1 MPLAPVASPDGLLLY
16 VLNGVSYQIRAGDL
30 LQVAGV
36 PTTRQVIA
44 GTGLS
49 GGGQLSSNVTLSVAP
64 GGVSDT
70 ELSATGATPGSYGS
84 ITQVPVIQVNSKG
97 RITSVSGVAINLAS
111 KVDITTQVIAGIGL
125 SGGGALA
132 SNVTLNA
139 DVSNLAPLAVNTT
152 GAAGTSQELSR
163 ADHRHPAIN
172 LGADAEVDGNL
183 GIGNGGLGNSIV
195 PAVGALLWCGA
206 DRFYLGPVG
215 LNGQVLISKGAGSY
229 AWGNVVTQSDQPAN
243 FVYAGPATG
252 PDAAVSFRL
261 LVNADIPVALSG
273 KTLDGSPIGAT
284 TASTVRGTT
293 ITATTE
299 FSGPGTGLTGTAGS
313 LSIGGNAATATNAV
327 NAAQITVTDEN
338 TNVTRYL
345 TFVSGISGSNG
356 LFVDGSVSPLTY
368 NPSSNLIGANISGNA
383 ATATN
388 ATLATRSTN
397 LAGGNA
403 SQIPYQTALDTTGF
417 IPNGSTGQ
425 VLTSQGAGVPVW
437 SGLDGGTF

>member
-1 MPLAPVASPDGLLLY
+1 MTTVPSNLIPSRITQLPLAPEASPDGLLLY
-16 VLNGVSYQIRAGDL
+16 VLNGVSYQIAAGDL

-44 GTGLS
+44 GTGLT

-64 GGVSDT
+64 GGISDT
-70 ELSATGATPGSYGS
+70 ELSTTGVTPGSYGS
-84 ITQVPVIQVNSKG
+84 ITEVPVIQVNAQG
-97 RITSVSGVAINLAS
+97 RITSVSGVAINLAN

-139 DVSNLAPLAVNTT
+139 DVSDLVPLAVDTT
-152 GAAGTSQELSR
+152 GSAGTSQELSR

-172 LGADAEVDGNL
+172 LESDAQVDGNL
-183 GIGNGGLGNSIV
+183 GIGNGGLGSSIV
-195 PAVGALLWCGA
+195 PVEGALLWCGA
-206 DRFYLGPVG
+206 DRFYIGPAG
-215 LNGQVLISKGAGSY
+215 LNGQVLVSRGAGSY
-229 AWGNVVTQSDQPAN
+229 TWGSVLVQSDQPAN
-243 FVYAGPATG
+243 FVYAGPASG
-252 PDAAVSFRL
+252 PDAASSFRL

-273 KTLDGSPIGAT
+273 KTLDDSPIGAA
-284 TASTVRGTT
+284 TANTVRGTT
-293 ITATTE
+293 ITATTQ

-313 LSIGGNAATATNAV
+313 LSIGG
-327 NAAQITVTDEN
+327 
-338 TNVTRYL
+338 
-345 TFVSGISGSNG
+345 S
-356 LFVDGSVSPLTY
+356 
-368 NPSSNLIGANISGNA
+368 A

-388 ATLATRSTN
+388 ATSATTATN

-417 IPNGSTGQ
+417 IPNGSAGQ
-425 VLTSQGAGVPVW
+425 VLTSQGVGVPVW

>member
-16 VLNGVSYQIRAGDL
+16 VLNGVSYQIAAGDL

-49 GGGQLSSNVTLSVAP
+49 GGGQLSSNVTLRVAP

-84 ITQVPVIQVNSKG
+84 ITQIPVIQVNAQG
-97 RITSVSGVAINLAS
+97 RITSVSGVAINLAG
-111 KVDITTQVIAGIGL
+111 KVDITTQVIAGVGL
-125 SGGGALA
+125 SGGGSLA

-139 DVSNLAPLAVNTT
+139 NVSNFTPLAVNTT
-152 GAAGTSQELSR
+152 GTAGTSQELSR

-195 PAVGALLWCGA
+195 PVVGALLWCGA
-206 DRFYLGPVG
+206 DRFYLGPTG

-261 LVNADIPVALSG
+261 LVNADIPVALNG
-273 KTLDGSPIGAT
+273 KTLDNSPIGAT
-284 TASTVRGTT
+284 TANTVRGTT
-293 ITATTE
+293 ITATTQ

-313 LSIGGNAATATNAV
+313 LSIGGNAATATNA
-327 NAAQITVTDEN
+327 A
-338 TNVTRYL
+338 
-345 TFVSGISGSNG
+345 
-356 LFVDGSVSPLTY
+356 
-368 NPSSNLIGANISGNA
+368 
-383 ATATN
+383 N

-417 IPNGSTGQ
+417 IPNGSAGQ